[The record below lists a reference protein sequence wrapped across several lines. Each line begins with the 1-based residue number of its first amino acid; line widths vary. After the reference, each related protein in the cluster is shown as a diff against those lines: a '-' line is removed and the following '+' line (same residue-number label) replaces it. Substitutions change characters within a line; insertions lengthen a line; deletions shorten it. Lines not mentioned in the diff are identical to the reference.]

1 MLKVSYHDSKRMQCV
16 VKLIAALDEAAVM
29 ISVNFVKVLI
39 PGLLVHMLIRKFFF
53 FLLRERPETSLDIPP

>member
-39 PGLLVHMLIRKFFF
+39 PGLLVHMLIRKVFFF
-53 FLLRERPETSLDIPP
+53 FIERKT

>member
-39 PGLLVHMLIRKFFF
+39 PGLLVHMLIRKVFFF
-53 FLLRERPETSLDIPP
+53 Y